1 MNEIENINKKLLLI
15 IEQHSKTPF
24 KKRYISDERYI
35 KLIKRL
41 KNLEAIK
48 EFTVLKEDLVVVKN
62 KISNIQHKKDTSN
75 FDNLSDN
82 VKEILSNNGYDLES
96 DKDKIIN
103 FYHKTN
109 QSKLSDEVM
118 KCRIKEFNINNN
130 KIWED

>member
-62 KISNIQHKKDTSN
+62 KISNIQHKKDTLN
-75 FDNLSDN
+75 FMSQFL
-82 VKEILSNNGYDLES
+82 
-96 DKDKIIN
+96 
-103 FYHKTN
+103 
-109 QSKLSDEVM
+109 
-118 KCRIKEFNINNN
+118 
-130 KIWED
+130 